1 MFNGVFCFE
10 LLKIVI
16 HQTVVNHPYHTED
29 YTLKDETKGQIW
41 T

>member
-1 MFNGVFCFE
+1 MFNGVFCFD
-10 LLKIVI
+10 I